1 MSGAALLKEKARAEA
16 SLRQPYEDSDG
27 LRGLGNI
34 AAYSQY
40 GPKTVLKL
48 IEQAGFPAIQVESA
62 WESSKILID
71 DWRRKR
77 ILAELCQSVSDGL
90 IAA

>member
-1 MSGAALLKEKARAEA
+1 MADGMALIKGGKTKPSQAF
-16 SLRQPYEDSDG
+16 RQAHDESDG

-48 IEQAGFPAIQVESA
+48 IESAGFPAIQVEKA
-62 WESSKILID
+62 WESSKELID
-71 DWRRKR
+71 DWRRRR
-77 ILAELCQSVSDGL
+77 ILAELCQSVSD
-90 IAA
+90 